1 MRNWGIDPDSFK
13 SDAFN
18 VVDLAHPDDII
29 TQPKTEGIA
38 FRVVERGTDNHCID
52 QGLKKLALEA
62 GAKIHY
68 DTRKDPQECDIIAA
82 GPKDS
87 SAIAFGEIFYT
98 DHPNHVTLQL
108 NDKLAPGAYSYLIII
123 DGVGLICTCLWRKQK
138 RSSRYLNETIAW
150 YEQNYE
156 LNRKPIKRVGGKGD
170 FSLPE
175 KYMHEG
181 RYYVGEAGGLQD
193 FMWGFGMRYAITSG
207 VLAAQSILG
216 ECDYEV
222 EVRKRLVPLV
232 KSSAI
237 NRFLLNRVGD
247 RGFKLAA
254 RYWMWDQKR
263 KGDGLAFM
271 RWLYSPSIFRNLLWP
286 IAKLSMLRRKRLDDG
301 RFVNR
306 MPFRNA
312 LKRDNWE
319 PSIEAV
325 EIGKQWDKVR
335 KSGAHTSFTESDT

>member
-1 MRNWGIDPDSFK
+1 M
-13 SDAFN
+13 
-18 VVDLAHPDDII
+18 
-29 TQPKTEGIA
+29 
-38 FRVVERGTDNHCID
+38 
-52 QGLKKLALEA
+52 
-62 GAKIHY
+62 
-68 DTRKDPQECDIIAA
+68 
-82 GPKDS
+82 
-87 SAIAFGEIFYT
+87 
-98 DHPNHVTLQL
+98 
-108 NDKLAPGAYSYLIII
+108 
-123 DGVGLICTCLWRKQK
+123 
-138 RSSRYLNETIAW
+138 
-150 YEQNYE
+150 
-156 LNRKPIKRVGGKGD
+156 
-170 FSLPE
+170 PE
-175 KYMHEG
+175 KYIHEG

-207 VLAAQSILG
+207 ALAAQSILG

-271 RWLYSPSIFRNLLWP
+271 RWLYAPSIFRNLLWP
-286 IAKLSMLRRKRLDDG
+286 IVKLSMLRRKRLDDG

-306 MPFRNA
+306 MPFRKA

-335 KSGAHTSFTESDT
+335 KSGANTSFTESDT